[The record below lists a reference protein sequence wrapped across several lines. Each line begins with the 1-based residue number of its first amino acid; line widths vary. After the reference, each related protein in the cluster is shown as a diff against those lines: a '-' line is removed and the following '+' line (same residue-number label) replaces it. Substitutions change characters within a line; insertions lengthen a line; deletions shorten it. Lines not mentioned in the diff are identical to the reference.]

1 MVFGCESIMNDFRSS
16 ADSGKLGH
24 SYLFFG
30 DKGVGKRMFAA
41 SLANFLETGDFRFG
55 DKNKT
60 LIDSRFFIPD
70 EKGIISIDVAREI
83 KKFLSERP
91 FVSSKKTAI
100 IDDSHCLTSEAQS
113 SLLKVVEEPPAH
125 ALIVFIA
132 GSAEVL
138 FPPLLSRL
146 SKIYFPRMPSP
157 ELEKILT
164 EQFGIHKKT
173 AHNAAIRSFGRIG
186 EALRV
191 LQVENA
197 DDPDR
202 QNKTENLTQWIENEI
217 LRLRTENLR
226 GSSGRILR
234 LIRKETECGRFNLN
248 PSLQKKAIAD
258 IISK

>member
-164 EQFGIHKKT
+164 EQFGIHKKNIPIT
-173 AHNAAIRSFGRIG
+173 KVGILKVFMPVAKIG
-186 EALRV
+186 V
-191 LQVENA
+191 
-197 DDPDR
+197 
-202 QNKTENLTQWIENEI
+202 
-217 LRLRTENLR
+217 
-226 GSSGRILR
+226 
-234 LIRKETECGRFNLN
+234 F
-248 PSLQKKAIAD
+248 KAYFTIT
-258 IISK
+258 KLGV